1 MSAQAAPSVS
11 AQAATSVGPTVGA
24 SLTLFSCFAGMG
36 AGLVELS
43 IASSY
48 ISGRGPLV
56 WAGGLFVIWGLALLA
71 SSIASLQ
78 RGRLRFRKPTTA
90 GLVAAVLVH
99 VGFLVADMAQRVLDG
114 GHLAALFL
122 VLMALG
128 SSAWLAR
135 RYRDDIGGTAVV
147 SPRPG
152 ALLGAAFAAAV
163 VVAAITTPG
172 LAASVAGAHAVP
184 HGEHSLPGG
193 HNH

>member
-1 MSAQAAPSVS
+1 MSAQAE
-11 AQAATSVGPTVGA
+11 TSVGPTTGA

-36 AGLVELS
+36 AALVELS
-43 IASSY
+43 IASTYVS
-48 ISGRGPLV
+48 SRGPLM
-56 WAGGLFVIWGLALLA
+56 WAGGVFTAWGLALLA

-78 RGRLRFRKPTTA
+78 RGRLRFRKPTTM
-90 GLVAAVLVH
+90 GLLAAVLVH
-99 VGFLVADMAQRVLDG
+99 VALLVAGMAQRVLDG

-128 SSAWLAR
+128 SSAWLTR
-135 RYRDDIGGTAVV
+135 RFRDDDGGAAAGA
-147 SPRPG
+147 PRAG

>member
-1 MSAQAAPSVS
+1 
-11 AQAATSVGPTVGA
+11 
-24 SLTLFSCFAGMG
+24 
-36 AGLVELS
+36 VELS

-48 ISGRGPLV
+48 VSSRGPLV
-56 WAGGLFVIWGLALLA
+56 WAGGVFAAWGLALLA

-78 RGRLRFRKPTTA
+78 RGRLRFRKPTTM
-90 GLVAAVLVH
+90 GLLAAVLVH
-99 VGFLVADMAQRVLDG
+99 VGFLVGGMAQRVLDG

-135 RYRDDIGGTAVV
+135 RFRDDGRVAQAP
-147 SPRPG
+147 PRAG

-163 VVAAITTPG
+163 VVAAVTTPG

>member
-1 MSAQAAPSVS
+1 MS

-24 SLTLFSCFAGMG
+24 SLTLFSCFAGIG
-36 AGLVELS
+36 TGRVELS

-48 ISGRGPLV
+48 ISGRGALM
-56 WAGGLFVIWGLALLA
+56 WAGGVFAAWGLALLA
-71 SSIASLQ
+71 GSIASLQ
-78 RGRLRFRKPTTA
+78 RGRLRFRKPTTIA
-90 GLVAAVLVH
+90 FLAAVLVH
-99 VGFLVADMAQRVLDG
+99 VGFLVSGMAQRVLDG

-135 RYRDDIGGTAVV
+135 RYRDDGGAVSG
-147 SPRPG
+147 SPRAG

-163 VVAAITTPG
+163 VVAAIATPG

-184 HGEHSLPGG
+184 HGEHGLPGG

>member
-1 MSAQAAPSVS
+1 MS
-11 AQAATSVGPTVGA
+11 AQAATSVGPTAGA

-48 ISGRGPLV
+48 LSGRGNLM
-56 WAGGLFVIWGLALLA
+56 WAGGVFAAWGLALLA

-78 RGRLRFRKPTTA
+78 RGRLRFRKPTTIA
-90 GLVAAVLVH
+90 LLAAVLVH
-99 VGFLVADMAQRVLDG
+99 LGFLGAGMAQRVLDG

-135 RYRDDIGGTAVV
+135 RYRDDGGAP
-147 SPRPG
+147 SGPPRTG

>member
-1 MSAQAAPSVS
+1 MS
-11 AQAATSVGPTVGA
+11 AQAATSVGATAGA
-24 SLTLFSCFAGMG
+24 SVTLFSCFAGMG

-48 ISGRGPLV
+48 ISSRGSLM
-56 WAGGLFVIWGLALLA
+56 WAGGIFAVWGLALLA

-78 RGRLRFRKPTTA
+78 RGRLRFRKPTTI
-90 GLVAAVLVH
+90 GLFVAVLVH
-99 VGFLVADMAQRVLDG
+99 VAVLVAGIAQGVLDG

-135 RYRDDIGGTAVV
+135 RFRDDAGGDDAGGAAAP
-147 SPRPG
+147 PRTG
-152 ALLGAAFAAAV
+152 ALLAAAFAAAV
-163 VVAAITTPG
+163 VVAAVTTPG
-172 LAASVAGAHAVP
+172 LAASVAGQHAVP
-184 HGEHSLPGG
+184 HGGHSLPSG

>member
-1 MSAQAAPSVS
+1 MS
-11 AQAATSVGPTVGA
+11 AQAATSVGPTAGA

-56 WAGGLFVIWGLALLA
+56 WAGGIFAAWGLALLV
-71 SSIASLQ
+71 SSIGSLQ
-78 RGRLRFRKPTTA
+78 RGRLRFRKPTTL
-90 GLVAAVLVH
+90 GLLAAVLVH
-99 VGFLVADMAQRVLDG
+99 VGFLVAGLAQRVLDG

-135 RYRDDIGGTAVV
+135 RFRNDVGGVAQAP
-147 SPRPG
+147 PR
-152 ALLGAAFAAAV
+152 
-163 VVAAITTPG
+163 
-172 LAASVAGAHAVP
+172 AGA
-184 HGEHSLPGG
+184 
-193 HNH
+193 

>member
-1 MSAQAAPSVS
+1 MSAQAAS
-11 AQAATSVGPTVGA
+11 SVGPTAGA

-43 IASSY
+43 IASTY
-48 ISGRGPLV
+48 LSGRGPLV
-56 WAGGLFVIWGLALLA
+56 WASGIFAAWGLALLA
-71 SSIASLQ
+71 SSIGSLQ

-90 GLVAAVLVH
+90 GLLAAVPVH
-99 VGFLVADMAQRVLDG
+99 VGFLVAGMSQRVLDG

-135 RYRDDIGGTAVV
+135 RFSDDAGGAGQAP
-147 SPRPG
+147 PRAG

-163 VVAAITTPG
+163 VVAAVTTPG
-172 LAASVAGAHAVP
+172 LAASAAGAHAVP
-184 HGEHSLPGG
+184 HGEHSVSGG
-193 HNH
+193 HHH

>member
-1 MSAQAAPSVS
+1 MS
-11 AQAATSVGPTVGA
+11 AQAATSVGATAGA
-24 SLTLFSCFAGMG
+24 SVTLFSCFAGMG

-48 ISGRGPLV
+48 ISSRGSLM
-56 WAGGLFVIWGLALLA
+56 WAGGIFAVWGLALLA

-78 RGRLRFRKPTTA
+78 RGRLRFRKPTTV
-90 GLVAAVLVH
+90 GLFVAVLVH
-99 VGFLVADMAQRVLDG
+99 VAVLVAGIVQGVLDG

-135 RYRDDIGGTAVV
+135 RFRDDGGGDDDGGTATAP
-147 SPRPG
+147 PRTG
-152 ALLGAAFAAAV
+152 ALLAAAFAAAV
-163 VVAAITTPG
+163 VVATVTTPG
-172 LAASVAGAHAVP
+172 LAASVAGQHAVP
-184 HGEHSLPGG
+184 HGGHSLPSG

>member
-1 MSAQAAPSVS
+1 MS
-11 AQAATSVGPTVGA
+11 AQAATSVGPTTGA
-24 SLTLFSCFAGMG
+24 SVTLFSCFAGMG
-36 AGLVELS
+36 AALVELS

-48 ISGRGPLV
+48 ISGRGPLA
-56 WAGGLFVIWGLALLA
+56 WTGGIFAAWGLALLA
-71 SSIASLQ
+71 SSVASLQ
-78 RGRLRFRKPTTA
+78 RGRLRFRKPTTI
-90 GLVAAVLVH
+90 GLLAAALVH
-99 VGFLVADMAQRVLDG
+99 VGLLMAGMTQRVLDG

-128 SSAWLAR
+128 SSAWLDR
-135 RYRDDIGGTAVV
+135 RYPDDGGTTVAA
-147 SPRPG
+147 PRAG
-152 ALLGAAFAAAV
+152 ALLAATFAAAV